1 MCLYRTALAYAGVP
15 VLKNLGFLWRTN
27 PIYFSDWFGWRWYS
41 ICANSSTNVCY
52 LELRRVFSPI
62 RHGRRRCFRVLFA
75 VFDCS
80 IEARYSLNKFLV
92 RLYSTR
98 LYSVS
103 GSCVLPP
110 ELLIAIFWFAFG
122 VPSTF
127 SQYREAAAFRDRFA
141 QICSYLRSFVRN
153 TSALWTDL
161 TVGDPLCVARVACRV
176 ADSVSIVRTV
186 RVGLGV
192 VSGPLLSRLF
202 DALRPISMCCVAF
215 HLRFSAAPGQVDIVS
230 ECFRRLDFRCLQTFT
245 LHNASLE
252 RCDARFAYGLVA
264 RHVRVARIV
273 NVALQLSWPTTFG
286 SLTHLVLVGKDSSSY
301 PTWFDY
307 QNFCHRLPNLC
318 ALTLDRIGCGF
329 LPDPASASPLIPLPK
344 LRSLRL
350 HFPDDLT
357 LSHLLT
363 RMRLPVVMSVL
374 MAVPNA
380 QHLEDLVEFG
390 ATFLATVK
398 NLQLVSDFSRGDL
411 APFFRSCQSLHSLE
425 LSQRYDA
432 VFSSLDGSRSAHLP
446 CPLLREL
453 GLYCTPSARVRD
465 FLISRANGAL
475 PLERVKFK
483 RRITEIDFRGES
495 ALWILQHCVVEIWAG
510 YTVPFWARSLM
521 SYSSSVMCVNII
533 EREDDEFDLSML
545 NEGYLEYIK
554 SQSEC
559 ELELDPFKAC
569 PAEVVSEIL
578 LRVPPPFEAWP
589 RRHVRCR
596 LEIATLSRRFR
607 EIVLRDPRFWACVYV
622 DESTNPE
629 VLRHEVALAKSV
641 SVSLHVAMLHPHSR
655 LLPGKFNL
663 ESNRMDVSY
672 GPVYNGHWDRIME
685 LVHSC
690 MPTCRNFAV
699 STSTWRHTE
708 FILRKMHTLDGS
720 AVRSIF
726 LNTATYSVDFQRE
739 APHRRLFPHHDFL
752 NNLQSFVMHQTFVL
766 GCVGMYRHPRFGQ
779 SAYIC
784 GLIETQLSLGYVDDA
799 IVLLLQH
806 LSFPAI
812 HTLDFTGHAES
823 LEPIF
828 VFTFVATCRFLS
840 FVKHLSLDVN
850 LSVKTLAYILV
861 GMPSLRYLD
870 LRQYSKPAA
879 LRMHAIMLHWG
890 DICPAME
897 CIWFS
902 ERIPS
907 EIMHGMLSAAG
918 PKHFGSNL
926 CIVALGEKDTL
937 GWCTVPVEYR
947 MKDGVIVFSYSAYDK
962 YKLVEFVRV

>member
-1 MCLYRTALAYAGVP
+1 
-15 VLKNLGFLWRTN
+15 
-27 PIYFSDWFGWRWYS
+27 
-41 ICANSSTNVCY
+41 
-52 LELRRVFSPI
+52 
-62 RHGRRRCFRVLFA
+62 
-75 VFDCS
+75 
-80 IEARYSLNKFLV
+80 
-92 RLYSTR
+92 
-98 LYSVS
+98 
-103 GSCVLPP
+103 
-110 ELLIAIFWFAFG
+110 
-122 VPSTF
+122 
-127 SQYREAAAFRDRFA
+127 
-141 QICSYLRSFVRN
+141 
-153 TSALWTDL
+153 
-161 TVGDPLCVARVACRV
+161 
-176 ADSVSIVRTV
+176 
-186 RVGLGV
+186 
-192 VSGPLLSRLF
+192 
-202 DALRPISMCCVAF
+202 
-215 HLRFSAAPGQVDIVS
+215 
-230 ECFRRLDFRCLQTFT
+230 
-245 LHNASLE
+245 
-252 RCDARFAYGLVA
+252 
-264 RHVRVARIV
+264 
-273 NVALQLSWPTTFG
+273 
-286 SLTHLVLVGKDSSSY
+286 
-301 PTWFDY
+301 
-307 QNFCHRLPNLC
+307 
-318 ALTLDRIGCGF
+318 
-329 LPDPASASPLIPLPK
+329 
-344 LRSLRL
+344 
-350 HFPDDLT
+350 
-357 LSHLLT
+357 
-363 RMRLPVVMSVL
+363 
-374 MAVPNA
+374 
-380 QHLEDLVEFG
+380 
-390 ATFLATVK
+390 
-398 NLQLVSDFSRGDL
+398 
-411 APFFRSCQSLHSLE
+411 
-425 LSQRYDA
+425 
-432 VFSSLDGSRSAHLP
+432 
-446 CPLLREL
+446 
-453 GLYCTPSARVRD
+453 
-465 FLISRANGAL
+465 
-475 PLERVKFK
+475 
-483 RRITEIDFRGES
+483 
-495 ALWILQHCVVEIWAG
+495 
-510 YTVPFWARSLM
+510 M

-533 EREDDEFDLSML
+533 ERQDDEFDLSML

-559 ELELDPFKAC
+559 DLELDPFKAC

-622 DESTNPE
+622 DESTNAE

-690 MPTCRNFAV
+690 MPTCRNFAI

-766 GCVGMYRHPRFGQ
+766 GCVGMYSALTHLEFQCVSSSYMPTCQDVLDVLQDTRVLASLRISAVLLRRRCDARHGPLVL
-779 SAYIC
+779 SH
-784 GLIETQLSLGYVDDA
+784 LTQLSLGYVDDA

-918 PKHFGSNL
+918 PKHFGSDL

-947 MKDGVIVFSYSAYDK
+947 MKDGVIVPGYSAYDK

>member
-80 IEARYSLNKFLV
+80 IEARYSLNKFLG

-176 ADSVSIVRTV
+176 ADSVSIVRT
-186 RVGLGV
+186 
-192 VSGPLLSRLF
+192 
-202 DALRPISMCCVAF
+202 
-215 HLRFSAAPGQVDIVS
+215 
-230 ECFRRLDFRCLQTFT
+230 
-245 LHNASLE
+245 LHNTSLE

-363 RMRLPVVMSVL
+363 RMRLPVVTSVL

-398 NLQLVSDFSRGDL
+398 ILQLVSDFSRGDL

-465 FLISRANGAL
+465 FLISRANALRGRNLGWVHCSFLGAS
-475 PLERVKFK
+475 K
-483 RRITEIDFRGES
+483 RS
-495 ALWILQHCVVEIWAG
+495 VVLQ
-510 YTVPFWARSLM
+510 R

-672 GPVYNGHWDRIME
+672 VKTNLEVRKSP
-685 LVHSC
+685 S
-690 MPTCRNFAV
+690 RN
-699 STSTWRHTE
+699 
-708 FILRKMHTLDGS
+708 DG
-720 AVRSIF
+720 
-726 LNTATYSVDFQRE
+726 N
-739 APHRRLFPHHDFL
+739 P
-752 NNLQSFVMHQTFVL
+752 
-766 GCVGMYRHPRFGQ
+766 
-779 SAYIC
+779 
-784 GLIETQLSLGYVDDA
+784 GLIWIALVEHPDSPQTKTQEHSG
-799 IVLLLQH
+799 
-806 LSFPAI
+806 
-812 HTLDFTGHAES
+812 TCHAETRS
-823 LEPIF
+823 KKVLESVERLHSPEP
-828 VFTFVATCRFLS
+828 VTPN
-840 FVKHLSLDVN
+840 KH
-850 LSVKTLAYILV
+850 TA
-861 GMPSLRYLD
+861 
-870 LRQYSKPAA
+870 
-879 LRMHAIMLHWG
+879 
-890 DICPAME
+890 
-897 CIWFS
+897 
-902 ERIPS
+902 
-907 EIMHGMLSAAG
+907 
-918 PKHFGSNL
+918 
-926 CIVALGEKDTL
+926 
-937 GWCTVPVEYR
+937 
-947 MKDGVIVFSYSAYDK
+947 
-962 YKLVEFVRV
+962 